1 MGLIEQLILA
11 AFIGFGALLW
21 LDAAQA
27 MRTTQDSLTR
37 SGQRID
43 YAEAALKDIHRETQS
58 LKRLQK
64 EKAGLKQCDARL
76 SEATALL
83 LSKKDL
89 VKEVAIA

>member
-1 MGLIEQLILA
+1 MGLVEQIILA

>member
-1 MGLIEQLILA
+1 MGLIEQLVLA
-11 AFIGFGALLW
+11 GFIGFGALLW

-27 MRTTQDSLTR
+27 MRETQGALAR
-37 SGQRID
+37 SAKRLD
-43 YAEAALKDIHRETQS
+43 YAEAALKEIHRETQS

-64 EKAGLKQCDARL
+64 EKAGLTQCEARL

-89 VKEVAIA
+89 VKEVAVA